1 MVPYFRNKS
10 KEATS
15 LYARY
20 TLIDLVMEHSASDRT
35 RARMDYLVCVNPS
48 GIRGG
53 FMFRDKYRASNE
65 GRKSQHMHFRLKTV
79 CLGSWPPLC
88 DIFFLRVHTT
98 LHDIWSFDTI
108 FMRYLRYFITHDQCK
123 ICHENCAKCMI
134 CMSNTH
140 TGWPVGFLILS
151 TTIQSVHT
159 YYRPIINFL
168 LLYRPIINN

>member
-1 MVPYFRNKS
+1 MQELLEIFPIRHIYNPTYKCERENDADGLRILRRIMVPYFRNKS

-65 GRKSQHMHFRLKTV
+65 GFGSQDLGKKGTFVEKARKSRQMRFHIKTAYV
-79 CLGSWPPLC
+79 WGLGY
-88 DIFFLRVHTT
+88 D
-98 LHDIWSFDTI
+98 
-108 FMRYLRYFITHDQCK
+108 
-123 ICHENCAKCMI
+123 
-134 CMSNTH
+134 
-140 TGWPVGFLILS
+140 
-151 TTIQSVHT
+151 
-159 YYRPIINFL
+159 
-168 LLYRPIINN
+168 